1 MEMAKRSDWQN
12 TPMPEQHASFS
23 LERTFSLEQMRR
35 LQNGLVPEQMED
47 KWFIYFDDNTLY
59 FHRSWTGFCIY
70 AVHFGERNGEYAV
83 ASVDV
88 SRDSGQYKSNDIAE
102 DARLLN
108 ELIDFLL
115 NRRRR

>member
-12 TPMPEQHASFS
+12 TPMPEQHASFP
-23 LERTFSLEQMRR
+23 LGRTFSPEQMRQ
-35 LQNGLVPEQMED
+35 LQNGVVPEQMED

-59 FHRSWTGFCIY
+59 FHRSWTGFCVY
-70 AVHFGERNGEYAV
+70 TVHFVEHGGEYAV

-88 SRDSGQYKSNDIAE
+88 SRNPEQYKSNDIVE

-115 NRRRR
+115 NRRH

>member
-1 MEMAKRSDWQN
+1 MEFAKHSDWQN

-70 AVHFGERNGEYAV
+70 AMHFVERDGQFAIT
-83 ASVDV
+83 SVDV
-88 SRDSGQYKSNDIAE
+88 SRDPEQYKSTDIVE
-102 DARLLN
+102 DTSMLN
-108 ELIDFLL
+108 TLIDILL
-115 NRRRR
+115 NRRR